1 MVENALTLKEML
13 NERMIGGLHTLPDE
27 CDMLYR
33 YASLEGDHVEIGC
46 MWGGTA
52 ILAAL
57 AKIENGVKGHVYTID
72 KMKQGFWDVGD
83 PIYGRRVPTL
93 EKVKKNFDTFGVS
106 ERVTVIRA
114 ESDPLPLPEDVR
126 PRVSFIDGGHN
137 YVDCYNDWMNLR
149 EITTGFILFHD
160 YFTGKHPG
168 VQMVVDDI
176 IKDDSDWKKVEQV
189 DYLIAFERVR

>member
-1 MVENALTLKEML
+1 MVENALTLKETL

-52 ILAAL
+52 IIAAL
-57 AKIENGVKGHVYTID
+57 AKIESGVNGHVYTID

-106 ERVTVIRA
+106 ERVHQYKKFA
-114 ESDPLPLPEDVR
+114 KQ
-126 PRVSFIDGGHN
+126 IDAN
-137 YVDCYNDWMNLR
+137 NAYLR
-149 EITTGFILFHD
+149 E
-160 YFTGKHPG
+160 KHPDLYKA
-168 VQMVVDDI
+168 V
-176 IKDDSDWKKVEQV
+176 K
-189 DYLIAFERVR
+189 R